1 MNETIL
7 EKDQDLTTPNPSLD
21 RPFRAS
27 APPPP
32 VALTMSPKS
41 RSPRVGDA
49 VRRAAKKAALMKF
62 IVYYCC
68 CCMLIARLYF
78 KYVVVE
84 ICELN
89 EMASSVHQ
97 QKCDIDLGL

>member
-1 MNETIL
+1 
-7 EKDQDLTTPNPSLD
+7 
-21 RPFRAS
+21 
-27 APPPP
+27 
-32 VALTMSPKS
+32 
-41 RSPRVGDA
+41 
-49 VRRAAKKAALMKF
+49 MKF